1 LSKVVTLE
9 DRIQKLESD
18 IKELKTELSITLE
31 NFAEIREFLSEL
43 NHSVKLQKDK
53 EGLDGLQGFSLLN
66 YENQESRS
74 QSSRKSVIDAKLEKT
89 IDLIFKDYKTQGQRQ
104 GE

>member
-1 LSKVVTLE
+1 MSSTIVE
-9 DRIQKLESD
+9 
-18 IKELKTELSITLE
+18 LE
-31 NFAEIREFLSEL
+31 NEIKKIQEDMKQIHTEFSILMEFYAETRQFLSEL
-43 NHSVKLQKDK
+43 IQLSKNKTNQELENIK
-53 EGLDGLQGFSLLN
+53 GFSLLN

-89 IDLIFKDYKTQGQRQ
+89 IDLIFRDYKTQGQRQ